1 MDGSLRLY
9 KTVFFTYFEFKRLTL
24 VWSTFSS
31 QLTSE
36 IFLYYKNRFQQ
47 LVFAIP
53 PRKNERIRLE

>member
-36 IFLYYKNRFQQ
+36 IFRYYKNRFQQ